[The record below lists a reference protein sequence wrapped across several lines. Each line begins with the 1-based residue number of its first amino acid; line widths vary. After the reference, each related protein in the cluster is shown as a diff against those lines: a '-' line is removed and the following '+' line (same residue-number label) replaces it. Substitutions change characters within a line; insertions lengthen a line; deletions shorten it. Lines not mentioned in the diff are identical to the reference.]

1 MGSLHELLHVRAQE
15 SALRCVITP
24 QSPLSP
30 LLNTRPSQ
38 QVTYRL
44 LAACLVMAALA
55 FVIAISAGDYGRPSG
70 AAPAFMGIGAVCA
83 ALVAYLLAASSR
95 AVGDPKLCWM
105 AAGSGIACAGLVI
118 SLLASPTIFPN
129 GGVVSQSADAGAARY
144 LVWHA
149 GLAAAAA
156 LAVAGVRPTREH
168 LTALIVPSA
177 LLLAWTT
184 FLDTPLGDLV
194 GLDNDYT
201 ALLKVL
207 VAVIVLVTAGAAAAW
222 WHSEDGTPAWG
233 AMCMIAALALS
244 AGDGLAYALSP
255 QAYTDAWWASL
266 TLRAGQFAIPSVGLV
281 MGFVGL
287 ADKLRA
293 FQLEIEANFDADRER
308 AAREEELAGAD
319 RARRERLARR
329 HQRLIGGDGL
339 AVALQPIVDLAS
351 GEIVGAEALARFTDA
366 DGRTIATEDCFLD
379 AHALGLGTELELA
392 AVRLALASHDR
403 LPEGL
408 YLALNASPTLLA
420 SDELIDVLAGHG
432 RRPLVVELTEHHAV
446 EDYFALGSALDELRE
461 HGIRVAIDDVGSGFS
476 SFRHVMRVNPEILKL
491 DRSLVAGIDDDPV
504 RQSLAA
510 AIVAFAADV
519 GAVVVSE
526 GIESES
532 ELACLRDLAVGLG
545 QGFFLGRPSSG
556 SVAGEIGAGRRFP
569 RELA

>member
-1 MGSLHELLHVRAQE
+1 M
-15 SALRCVITP
+15 I
-24 QSPLSP
+24 
-30 LLNTRPSQ
+30 
-38 QVTYRL
+38 VT
-44 LAACLVMAALA
+44 A
-55 FVIAISAGDYGRPSG
+55 
-70 AAPAFMGIGAVCA
+70 
-83 ALVAYLLAASSR
+83 
-95 AVGDPKLCWM
+95 
-105 AAGSGIACAGLVI
+105 
-118 SLLASPTIFPN
+118 
-129 GGVVSQSADAGAARY
+129 
-144 LVWHA
+144 
-149 GLAAAAA
+149 
-156 LAVAGVRPTREH
+156 
-168 LTALIVPSA
+168 
-177 LLLAWTT
+177 
-184 FLDTPLGDLV
+184 
-194 GLDNDYT
+194 
-201 ALLKVL
+201 
-207 VAVIVLVTAGAAAAW
+207 TAGAAVAW
-222 WHSEDGTPAWG
+222 WRSEDGTPAWG

-293 FQLEIEANFDADRER
+293 FQLEIEANFEADRER

-319 RARRERLARR
+319 RARRERLAGRI
-329 HQRLIGGDGL
+329 QRLIGGEGL

-351 GEIVGAEALARFTDA
+351 GDIVGAEALARFTDA

-408 YLALNASPTLLA
+408 YLALNTSPTLLA
-420 SDELIDVLAGHG
+420 GDELIDVLAGHG

-446 EDYFALGSALDELRE
+446 EDYFALGRALDELRE

-556 SVAGEIGAGRRFP
+556 AVARA
-569 RELA
+569 LAEPV